1 MSISELGN
9 NRHFVRNNDN
19 GRRFRDMFDNLIDLF
34 DEISVDIRER
44 LIEHNYRRVAYD
56 CPPQQGALELSA
68 RKSAD
73 DTLAQISNAHQLK
86 SIIDLTLCF
95 CRITAVKVSSVGKQP

>member
-9 NRHFVRNNDN
+9 HRHFVRNNDN

-44 LIEHNYRRVAYD
+44 LIEHNYRRGAYD

-68 RKSAD
+68 RQGANVLEGKV
-73 DTLAQISNAHQLK
+73 TL
-86 SIIDLTLCF
+86 LTNEIVPYAFKKRFSL
-95 CRITAVKVSSVGKQP
+95 VKLRTF